1 MRTLL
6 VMVWVMVLVA
16 VPVSV
21 SQDEEIQTVETVT
34 MVAGSSPQVTHGA
47 ELFDLYCSACHGDTA
62 QGLAEAQLSFPADH
76 RDCTSCHRT
85 NNPPQMEHT
94 MMRYNYAFSIG
105 EPPAL
110 HGDGTLASFPNGFVL
125 YHYIRATM
133 PRPFPG
139 MLADDE
145 YLAITAF
152 LLELHQPLP
161 ASTPLSE
168 ENAAQQLLR
177 GAP

>member
-1 MRTLL
+1 MRKVL
-6 VMVWVMVLVA
+6 VTVWMMVLGVVA
-16 VPVSV
+16 V
-21 SQDEEIQTVETVT
+21 SQEGEIQTVETVT
-34 MVAGSSPQVTHGA
+34 MVEGSSPQVTRGA

-76 RDCTSCHRT
+76 RDCASCHRT

-94 MMRYNYAFSIG
+94 MMRYNYAFSVG
-105 EPPAL
+105 DPPAL
-110 HGDGTLASFPNGFVL
+110 HGPDTLESFPNGFVL

-139 MLADDE
+139 MLSDDE

-161 ASTPLSE
+161 EGTPLSE
-168 ENAAQQLLR
+168 ENATQRLLR

>member
-1 MRTLL
+1 
-6 VMVWVMVLVA
+6 MVGIMVLVG
-16 VPVSV
+16 VSV
-21 SQDEEIQTVETVT
+21 SQEEEIQTVETVT
-34 MVAGSSPQVTHGA
+34 MVAGSSPQVTQGA

-62 QGLAEAQLSFPADH
+62 RGLAEAKLSFPADH

-110 HGDGTLASFPNGFVL
+110 HGDDTLASFPNGFVL

-139 MLADDE
+139 MLSDDE

-152 LLELHQPLP
+152 MLDIRTPLP
-161 ASTPLSE
+161 ADLVLSE
-168 ENAAQQLLR
+168 QNATQQMLR
-177 GAP
+177 DAD